1 MTTLSICLIIKNEEN
16 YLSRC
21 LSSIK
26 AIADEIIVIDTG
38 STDNSVEIASE
49 FGAQVFYSEWA
60 NNFSS
65 ARNYALDK
73 ANGEWIL
80 VIDADEELDPKSLQL
95 VKKRI
100 QTPDTEAYILTISPS
115 LNSKHE
121 FLNTSCL
128 QLRLFRNNPNYRYRG
143 FIHEQVLDSIL
154 EHNPLAMI
162 KTAVDITII
171 HHGWDQEDANGQYRL
186 KRNIYLIHQVLNR
199 EREQNFKDFSL
210 GREYYRHYRFPEAL
224 AHLKQVY
231 EGHDTQADYIPEII
245 RLIITCL
252 YKLGK
257 MSEALTF
264 LDNVL
269 IIRPGSADLY
279 YFKGIICITLG
290 LYSLAKQSLEAAL
303 SSYPCPPYRNIIFY
317 HAKYTC
323 QLLLGALAEYFTDM
337 DSALFYYLES
347 LKNNPY
353 LVASLCRMITIL
365 SPRKNPEYTVDSL
378 NRVFDL
384 SDPDLQA
391 ELASIF
397 YDEGAY
403 QLTLDCLENLESSSQ
418 LSEKARLLKGLCLL
432 RLKKFA
438 ESEEVLHN
446 ITNDLKLFIEARQY
460 LLLLQVMK
468 NNPLALEY
476 LEQIKN
482 SGADAATL
490 YVLNLLT
497 YSPVDNAG
505 IIQNQ
510 AYQLAKKFIELTV
523 EIGENNQ
530 ITRIF
535 NRLGPLFG
543 KRPSWLLAQT
553 FYHFGKFEL
562 AKEEFL
568 SLLKTGRDCPLAF
581 YYLGKTCW
589 ALEDLDSALQYLN
602 QAING
607 GLDTPKIRR
616 EKERLN
622 QDLTLKDLNNKLRN
636 SPDEQE
642 LIQQIKALEEARL
655 EI

>member
-1 MTTLSICLIIKNEEN
+1 MATLSICLIIKNEED
-16 YLSRC
+16 YLCRC

-60 NNFSS
+60 NDFSS
-65 ARNYALDK
+65 VRNYCLDK
-73 ANGEWIL
+73 ACGEWIL
-80 VIDADEELDPKSLQL
+80 VIDVDEELDVNCLQL

-100 QTPDTEAYILTISPS
+100 QAPDTEAYILTISPP

-121 FLNTSCL
+121 FLDTSSW

-162 KTAVDITII
+162 KTAADIKII
-171 HHGWDQEDANGQYRL
+171 HHSWDQEDANGHYRL
-186 KRNIYLIHQVLNR
+186 KRNICLIHQVLNR
-199 EREQNFKDFSL
+199 EREKTCKDFFL

-224 AHLKQVY
+224 AHLKQAF
-231 EGHDTQADYIPEII
+231 EGHDTQPDYIPEII

-269 IIRPGSADLY
+269 IIRPDSADLY
-279 YFKGIICITLG
+279 YFKGIICLTLG
-290 LYSLAKQSLEAAL
+290 RYSLAKQSLEAAL
-303 SSYPCPPYRNIIFY
+303 SSYPSPPYRNIIFY

-337 DSALFYYLES
+337 DNALFYYLES

-353 LVASLCRMITIL
+353 LVTSLYRMIVIL
-365 SPRKNPEYTVDSL
+365 NPRQNPEYTIDSL

-384 SDPDLQA
+384 TDTGLQA

-403 QLTLDCLENLESSSQ
+403 QLTLDCLENLESSIQ
-418 LSEKARLLKGLCLL
+418 VSEKVRFLKGLCLL

-460 LLLLQVMK
+460 LLLLEVMK
-468 NNPLALEY
+468 NNPLAFEY

-482 SGADAATL
+482 SGADSATL

-497 YSPVDNAG
+497 HSPVGNTG
-505 IIQNQ
+505 IIRNQ
-510 AYQLAKKFIELTV
+510 AYELAKKLIELTV

-530 ITRIF
+530 ITKIF
-535 NRLGPLFG
+535 NRFGPLLG

-553 FYHFGKFEL
+553 FYNFGKFEL

-568 SLLKTGRDCPLAF
+568 SLQKAGRDYPLTF

-602 QAING
+602 QAIKG

-616 EKERLN
+616 EKERLD
-622 QDLTLKDLNNKLRN
+622 QDLTFKYLKNKLHN
-636 SPDEQE
+636 SPDE
-642 LIQQIKALEEARL
+642 
-655 EI
+655 